1 MAANRHPRETLHWSF
16 RPAADPLVS
25 TTLPAT
31 ASAWHQRIWQLT
43 WPVILANITI
53 PLVGVADAAVM
64 GRFPDPALIA
74 SVTMG
79 AAMFSAVY
87 WLFGFLR
94 MATTGLSAQA
104 YGAGN
109 LQEVLR
115 VGMRS
120 GTAALIIGAVIVALQ
135 VPLAALL
142 FRLFDA
148 SARVAELAQIYYD
161 IRIFGAPA
169 LLMYLVV
176 LGMLFGLQR
185 MRETLWLSVGL
196 NLTNL
201 VLDVVLVLVFD
212 LGVAGVA
219 IGTVVS
225 EWGAAVGGFFL
236 LRRALRQ
243 TGWAGQTPRGIWR
256 DGALASM
263 FHVSGNLVLR
273 TFFVQLPF
281 LAGTILATRLGD
293 VTLAAHGVLMQLFFV
308 MTYSLDGFAHTAE
321 TLAGFSY
328 GARAKESLRRA
339 TVYCGWWALGLALVT
354 GLTYL
359 AAGDLFVALI
369 TTSPEVREM
378 AAAYLPWLALAPLLC
393 VWAFLFDGVFIGTTH
408 IVEMRNAM
416 LASTTLWAILLWL
429 SFDLFGYHA
438 VWLAMSVFMLARSGL
453 LFLYYPRIERHAV
466 R

>member
-1 MAANRHPRETLHWSF
+1 M
-16 RPAADPLVS
+16 S

-74 SVTMG
+74 AVTMG

-135 VPLAALL
+135 VPLAVLL

-328 GARAKESLRRA
+328 GARAKESLRRT

-378 AAAYLPWLALAPLLC
+378 AASYLPWLALAPLLC

-416 LASTTLWAILLWL
+416 LASTTLWAVLLWL